1 MSDALAKTEL
11 KEDGEAPANGQAAAP
26 EVDAPASAEA
36 AEDAVE
42 GESTSDQKVV
52 AKFLV
57 SNAAAGSVIGKGGS
71 NIAGGPAA
79 ARPAT
84 APLPH
89 APRLM
94 LMQPHASLMS
104 PPCCNENLPDVCH
117 TLPVQSFR
125 PRARRA
131 SSCRGRM
138 STSPAP
144 ATASCLSAA
153 LSARC
158 CTVLRGN
165 YHTFCRIVVSVRAPH
180 GAAQVPLSW
189 SSPLPSGADGAAPCA
204 GKDVQREGGAGH
216 HALQVSC

>member
-11 KEDGEAPANGQAAAP
+11 KEDGEAPADGQAADP
-26 EVDAPASAEA
+26 EVDAPASAEAA

-79 ARPAT
+79 VWPAT

-94 LMQPHASLMS
+94 LIQPHASLMS
-104 PPCCNENLPDVCH
+104 LPGCNELLPDVCQ
-117 TLPVQSFR
+117 TLPVQSSR

-138 STSPAP
+138 STSPVP

-165 YHTFCRIVVSVRAPH
+165 YHTFCRIAVSVRAPH

-189 SSPLPSGADGAAPCA
+189 SSPLPSGTRKQKLCFPCDCWSWIDGRC
-204 GKDVQREGGAGH
+204 
-216 HALQVSC
+216 